1 MAKEN
6 IKEQLELIIRDSG
19 FLTEKLERSD
29 LNISDEKRINNAV
42 KKARRILSDIGA
54 VF

>member
-6 IKEQLELIIRDSG
+6 IKETLELIIRDTG
-19 FLTEKLERSD
+19 FLVEKLERAD
-29 LNISDEKRINNAV
+29 LNLSEEKRIESAL
-42 KKARRILSDIGA
+42 KKSRRILSDIGA